1 MVRQV
6 ILGVGA
12 ALLGALLVLRLVD
25 GTAGYLVQGWYI
37 PVILASAAILI
48 GLAVLAAVPALRSS
62 ERFAIQPTAA
72 GLLTAAM
79 VGFPVVLGLVFQP
92 RPLGTA
98 SLDTDSVSAR
108 QFSASAA
115 AADPARRNIYQWAYE
130 FETADPATIVGDEVE
145 VIGFVFHKD
154 GDPADRFLVARFVV
168 ACCIADA
175 QGFSLP
181 VQWSAARDLANDQWV
196 RVLGRVTTAPDGAL
210 IIQAT
215 EIEPVEAPS
224 NPYIYP

>member
-1 MVRQV
+1 MVKQV
-6 ILGVGA
+6 ILGAGA
-12 ALLGALLVLRLVD
+12 ALLGALLVLRLID
-25 GTAGYLVQGWYI
+25 GTAGYLVQSWYI
-37 PVILASAAILI
+37 PVILVSALILL
-48 GLAVLAAVPALRSS
+48 GLAVLAGLPAIRSR
-62 ERFAIQPTAA
+62 ERFSIQPTTA
-72 GLLTAAM
+72 GLLTAGM
-79 VGFPVVLGLVFQP
+79 VAFPVVLGLVFQP
-92 RPLGTA
+92 RPLGTT

-115 AADPARRNIYQWAYE
+115 SADPARRNIYQWAYE
-130 FETADPATIVGDEVE
+130 FETADPASIVGDDVE
-145 VIGFVFHKD
+145 VIGFVFHKE

-181 VQWSAARDLANDQWV
+181 VQWRAAQDLANDQWV
-196 RVLGRVTTAPDGAL
+196 RVLGRVSTAADGAL

>member
-6 ILGVGA
+6 ILGAGA

-25 GTAGYLVQGWYI
+25 GTASYLVQSWYI
-37 PVILASAAILI
+37 PVIIASAAILI
-48 GLAVLAAVPALRSS
+48 GLAVLAAVPAFRSN
-62 ERFAIQPTAA
+62 ERFTIQPTAA

-92 RPLGTA
+92 RPLGTT
-98 SLDTDSVSAR
+98 SLDTDALSAR

-115 AADPARRNIYQWAYE
+115 TADPARRNIYQWAYE
-130 FETADPATIVGDEVE
+130 FETAAPASIVGDEVE
-145 VIGFVFHKD
+145 VIGFVYHRE
-154 GDPADRFLVARFVV
+154 GDPADRFLIARFVV

-181 VQWSAARDLANDQWV
+181 VQWRAAQDLANDQWV
-196 RVLGRVTTAPDGAL
+196 RLTGRVATAPDGTL
-210 IIQAT
+210 LIQAT
-215 EIEPVEAPS
+215 DIEPVEAPS